1 MPKEDYLADGI
12 VVKIDEREYQDML
25 GYTGKAPRW
34 GIAFKFPAEQVTTT
48 VLDITLQVGR
58 TGVLTPVAHLKPVSV
73 AGSTVSRA
81 TLHNEDE
88 IKRLDVRIGDTV
100 ILQKAGDVIPDIVR
114 VLKELR
120 AGKEKEFI
128 WPKTVP
134 ECGGDGRIE
143 RIPGQAAWRCVSSDS
158 FAQTKRRF
166 YHFVSKKCFDMDGLG
181 PKIIDVLL
189 EKNLISTFDDIF
201 TLEKGDLLALPRF
214 AEKSV
219 NNLLASVD
227 ESRKVTLTRFIASL
241 SIPQVGEETANDLAN
256 HFGKLE
262 KIKDATFDELE
273 AISGVGPIVAQSL
286 TDWFGKKSN
295 SKLLER
301 LLKHVTIDMVKKID
315 ISTLPF
321 AGKSFV
327 LTGTLSTMSRDE
339 AAQKIRELGGDIS
352 SSVSKNTSF
361 VVAGENPGSKLDKAE
376 KFGVRV
382 LSEDEFFKM
391 LG

>member
-1 MPKEDYLADGI
+1 
-12 VVKIDEREYQDML
+12 
-25 GYTGKAPRW
+25 
-34 GIAFKFPAEQVTTT
+34 
-48 VLDITLQVGR
+48 
-58 TGVLTPVAHLKPVSV
+58 
-73 AGSTVSRA
+73 
-81 TLHNEDE
+81 
-88 IKRLDVRIGDTV
+88 
-100 ILQKAGDVIPDIVR
+100 
-114 VLKELR
+114 
-120 AGKEKEFI
+120 
-128 WPKTVP
+128 
-134 ECGGDGRIE
+134 
-143 RIPGQAAWRCVSSDS
+143 
-158 FAQTKRRF
+158 
-166 YHFVSKKCFDMDGLG
+166 MDGLG

-361 VVAGENPGSKLDKAE
+361 VVAGEKPGSKLDKAE